1 MTMAQVGVWVGAI
14 FTLAMFSLALY
25 KDNPVFQICQ
35 HAYLGIAAA
44 YGFGVQYDSMIKPV
58 IATRILKDGEWRLVI
73 PVMLALCIYLRFY
86 KPLVYLSRN
95 TVAFMVGIG
104 SAVVLTKDFKALV
117 LTQLVD
123 TMRVFEGPA
132 ALNNVILVIGVLTT
146 LFYFVF
152 TVQHKGVAGGVAW
165 VGRLVMLVA
174 FGASFG
180 NTVMARISLLLGRLQ
195 FLLGDWLGLM

>member
-1 MTMAQVGVWVGAI
+1 MTMNQVGIWVGAI
-14 FTLAMFSLALY
+14 MTLAMFSLALY
-25 KDNPVFQICQ
+25 KDNAIFQVCQ
-35 HAYLGIAAA
+35 HAYLGVAAA

-58 IATRILKDGEWRLVI
+58 IVTRILKNGEWRLVI
-73 PVMLALCIYLRFY
+73 PIMLALCIYLRFY
-86 KPLVYLSRN
+86 KPLAYLSRN

-123 TMRVFEGPA
+123 TMRVYKGA
-132 ALNNVILVIGVLTT
+132 TALNNVVVAIGVLAT
-146 LFYFVF
+146 LFYFIF
-152 TVQHKGVAGGVAW
+152 TVQHKGVAGRIAW
-165 VGRLVMLVA
+165 VGRLVMLLA